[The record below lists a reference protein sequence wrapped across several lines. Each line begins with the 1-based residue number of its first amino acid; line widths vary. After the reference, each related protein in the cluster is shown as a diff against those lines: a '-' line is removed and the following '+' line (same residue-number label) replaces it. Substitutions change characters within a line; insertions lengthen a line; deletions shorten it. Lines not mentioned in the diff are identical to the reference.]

1 MPLGESDRGFNDWY
15 DLVKTLNRLSDDPYD
30 LRHHYDYEAA
40 YKAGA
45 KVGPGGHLPSR
56 FKAAGHP
63 ERFVGGVDT
72 ITGRVAKPEDMARS
86 INLRLLIE
94 ELYKGEEKE

>member
-1 MPLGESDRGFNDWY
+1 MPLGGSDRGFNDWY

-45 KVGPGGHLPSR
+45 KVGPGGHLPSQFKSLSHPQR
-56 FKAAGHP
+56 FI
-63 ERFVGGVDT
+63 GGVDT
-72 ITGRVAKPEDMARS
+72 ATGRAAKPGDMARS
-86 INLRLLIE
+86 VHLRLLIE
-94 ELYKGEEKE
+94 ALYKGKEGE